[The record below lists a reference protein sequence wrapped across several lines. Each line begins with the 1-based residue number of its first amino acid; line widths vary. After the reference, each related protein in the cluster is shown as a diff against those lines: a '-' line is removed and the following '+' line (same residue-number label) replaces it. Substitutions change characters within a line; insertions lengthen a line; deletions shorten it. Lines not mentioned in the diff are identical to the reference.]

1 MIEEATEII
10 VRAEGRPPAGWLG
23 PWISQSSITPD
34 LLAET
39 GYFLALRVG
48 DVFGSWLYK
57 QGGFA
62 LSAWITIAVYALI
75 VPTLLFVPKLLIES
89 HDADE
94 KTEEAMVEAAEAEP
108 A

>member
-1 MIEEATEII
+1 M
-10 VRAEGRPPAGWLG
+10 
-23 PWISQSSITPD
+23 
-34 LLAET
+34 
-39 GYFLALRVG
+39 GYFIALRFG
-48 DVFGSWLYK
+48 DVFGSWLSK